1 MLLDLRET
9 VRNSKPIKYTLITL
23 ICVPFVLFGIGSYFS
38 GGNVP
43 IIAKVNGEEITQ
55 VQLDGAVQQQ
65 RSRLAQMFGG
75 RLPEGFADDA
85 ALREQALEQLVTQ
98 RVLEETVAE
107 QGFAVGDATLGKA
120 IRELPAF
127 QVEERFDSD
136 TYQTQLRASGLSVAA
151 FEQSFRDDTAL
162 NQFRTGIIDTSFT
175 LPNEAERLDKLARQT
190 RTVDAV
196 RFDLDAAKEGVEPS
210 EQEITAYFEENS
222 ENYVFPPRAKIEYI
236 ELDSAALA
244 DAFDVTDEEA
254 RARYTENE
262 STYMRPEQREVS
274 HIMVELDAGAGDG
287 ELAEKRAVLDAAAER
302 VAGGEAFADVAGE
315 VSEDI
320 GSSGMGGSLGII
332 AEGSIGAEFDAAVS
346 ALASEGDIS
355 EPVRSDSGL
364 HLIRLDKISP
374 ESGKPFDEVRE
385 EIIAAMRAEQADR
398 EYFEL
403 NAELAELV
411 FDESTTL
418 QPAADAAGLEVQ
430 STDWLDAD
438 NIVEAGPVLSTP
450 AVLDAINDPDI
461 REDGN
466 NSDLIEVG
474 PRHVIALRVTESE
487 DERLKTLE
495 DVREQLVDELKSE
508 RAGEQLDALAEAA
521 EATLLTSIDLAADFT
536 DESLAEV
543 LAGEVLDRQS
553 GLFDGSVI
561 AEIYALARP
570 TGDDG
575 PTGIATLGDGDRL
588 AYILRAVDDPP
599 PDATSPDAADETA
612 TSIADPR
619 VGGVEFQALLGSLR
633 EQAKVDLNP

>member
-23 ICVPFVLFGIGSYFS
+23 ICIPFVLFGIGSYFS

-43 IIAKVNGEEITQ
+43 TIAKVNGEEITQ

-127 QVEERFDSD
+127 QVEERFDSE

-196 RFDLDAAKEGVEPS
+196 RFDLEAAKEGVEPS
-210 EQEITAYFEENS
+210 EEEITAYFEENS

-287 ELAEKRAVLDAAAER
+287 ELAEKRTVLDAAAER

-355 EPVRSDSGL
+355 EAVRSDSGL
-364 HLIRLDKISP
+364 HLIRLDKIIP

-438 NIVEAGPVLSTP
+438 SIVEAGPVLSTP

-487 DERLKTLE
+487 DERPKTLE
-495 DVREQLVDELKSE
+495 DVREQLVDEIKSE

-521 EATLLTSIDLAADFT
+521 EATLSTSVDPAIDFA

-543 LAGEVLDRQS
+543 LVGEVLDRQS
-553 GLFDGSVI
+553 GLFDGPVI
-561 AEIYALARP
+561 AGIFALARP
-570 TGDDG
+570 TDGGG
-575 PTGIATLGDGDRL
+575 PTGMATLGDGDRL
-588 AYILRAVDDPP
+588 VYILRAVEDPSVDEP
-599 PDATSPDAADETA
+599 SPAEVDETA
-612 TSIADPR
+612 TPLADPR
-619 VGGVEFQALLGSLR
+619 LGGVEFQALLGSLR